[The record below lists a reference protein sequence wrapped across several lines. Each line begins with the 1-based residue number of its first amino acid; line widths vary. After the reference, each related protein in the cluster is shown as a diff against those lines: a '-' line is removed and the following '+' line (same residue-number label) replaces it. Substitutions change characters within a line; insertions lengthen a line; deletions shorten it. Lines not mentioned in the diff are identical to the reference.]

1 MGVPR
6 LTCGRCPK
14 WTRAVCLVQ
23 GKIMLAAHPVCEFGR
38 RLIRQLVVNES
49 VRKWRAKKKEV
60 CDGGS

>member
-49 VRKWRAKKKEV
+49 VRKWRAKKK
-60 CDGGS
+60 

>member
-23 GKIMLAAHPVCEFGR
+23 GKIMLAAHPVCEFDR